1 MSLLKDIEDDLQKK
15 YPQISNT
22 SNTFIQR
29 INRAISNAN
38 FWQVFITF
46 IILIFLSIL
55 YSHFLNFEF
64 LKVLKINF
72 IDNAKIFTTGIITLV
87 SINLFVTNFL
97 FTHLKEERDDLQSI
111 IDEKVN
117 FKFITYLGFTLIVC
131 ILLLYFL
138 APTVQNEDIKSNI
151 LIIIF
156 FSFLFYIFQLIFLYN
171 KVFSFIHKGKRKKII
186 EDALDREFANAF
198 KNNYLKNEF
207 KKRYQNEMENNLEF
221 SRYSSINPEFESDV
235 KYLSIEKKKTV
246 YLKDIKLK
254 NLKYHLK
261 DNNSKEKLFSVLELD
276 QRFSKEKPHTLL
288 VLTNPPNKKVLNYF
302 SFSSKQ
308 NILRNYSQTQLNN
321 LIQKVETNT
330 VKNNYFE
337 LTNNLDDLERVYDLY
352 LDL

>member
-15 YPQISNT
+15 YPQISD
-22 SNTFIQR
+22 SNDNFIQR
-29 INRAISNAN
+29 IDRTISNAS

-46 IILIFLSIL
+46 IVLIFLSIL
-55 YSHFLNFEF
+55 YSQFLNFEC
-64 LKVLKINF
+64 LKILKINF

-138 APTVQNEDIKSNI
+138 APTVHNEVIKSNI
-151 LIIIF
+151 LVIVF

-186 EDALDREFANAF
+186 EDALDSEFANAF

-207 KKRYQNEMENNLEF
+207 KERYQNEMENNLKF

-246 YLKDIKLK
+246 YLKDIKIK
-254 NLKYHLK
+254 NLKDHLK
-261 DNNSKEKLFSVLELD
+261 NNNSKEKFFSVLELN
-276 QRFSKEKPHTLL
+276 QRFSKERFHTLL
-288 VLTNPPNKKVLNYF
+288 VLTNPPDKKLINCF

-308 NILRNYSQTQLNN
+308 SLIGNYNQTQLNN
-321 LIQKVETNT
+321 LIHKVETNT

-337 LTNNLDDLERVYDLY
+337 LSNNLDDLERVYDLY

>member
-1 MSLLKDIEDDLQKK
+1 MSLLKEIEDDLQKK
-15 YPQISNT
+15 YPQINNSRY
-22 SNTFIQR
+22 SFIQR
-29 INRAISNAN
+29 LDRAILNAN
-38 FWQVFITF
+38 FWQVFISL
-46 IILIFLSIL
+46 IILILLSIL
-55 YSHFLNFEF
+55 YSQFLNFEF

-72 IDNAKIFTTGIITLV
+72 LDNAKIFTTGIITLV

-138 APTVQNEDIKSNI
+138 APTVQNEDIKTNI

-156 FSFLFYIFQLIFLYN
+156 ISFLFYIFQLIFLYN

-186 EDALDREFANAF
+186 EDALDREFSNAF

-207 KKRYQNEMENNLEF
+207 KERYQNEMENNLEF
-221 SRYSSINPEFESDV
+221 SRYSPFNPEFDSEV

-254 NLKYHLK
+254 KLKESLK
-261 DNNSKEKLFSVLELD
+261 NNNSKEKFFSVLELD
-276 QRFSKEKPHTLL
+276 QRFSKGKSHTVL
-288 VLTNPPNKKVLNYF
+288 VFTNPPDKKVINCF

-308 NILRNYSQTQLNN
+308 SLLGTYSQTQLNN
-321 LIQKVETNT
+321 LIQKVESNT

-337 LTNNLDDLERVYDLY
+337 LSNNLNDLERVYDLY
-352 LDL
+352 IEL